1 MTIQPGLRSV
11 LTSSAH
17 ELDDFFGSELIAFT
31 KSNGNVTSSTQQY
44 LVYCQSV
51 HGLVEY
57 VKGRRNIQDAILLVG
72 IDGGQG
78 SLKFILS
85 IEDKQETNQPEYK
98 YTGVKRCFILAL
110 VHNVQENYENV
121 AKIWRKLDLGMLK
134 ITVTGK
140 I

>member
-85 IEDKQETNQPEYK
+85 IEDKQETNQTEYK
-98 YTGVKRCFILAL
+98 YTGVKR
-110 VHNVQENYENV
+110 
-121 AKIWRKLDLGMLK
+121 
-134 ITVTGK
+134 
-140 I
+140 

>member
-85 IEDKQETNQPEYK
+85 IEDKQETNQTEYK
-98 YTGVKRCFILAL
+98 YTGVSVASFSLWCTTSRKTTRTLRKYGGSWIL
-110 VHNVQENYENV
+110 VC
-121 AKIWRKLDLGMLK
+121 
-134 ITVTGK
+134 
-140 I
+140 